1 MGIAFLLKIYSFI
14 ERENKMKFVVG
25 IKTNGVERNDIE
37 SLEIWK
43 NKTVYVSP
51 SIPDASNITV
61 KGLYFIVMDSYSFK
75 KELCTYAEV
84 MNLKR
89 TKMLYNEGAT
99 WFTQDRIYIYPEG
112 TLKFFLKNI
121 RIPTLKSWSGQL
133 PALCKLCHYIRYI
146 EDWKLEKGYF
156 YFKTSTDMNYNKGK
170 ITTDEKVFKAALARQ
185 LVACP
190 EDVPST

>member
-1 MGIAFLLKIYSFI
+1 
-14 ERENKMKFVVG
+14 MKFVVG

-37 SLEIWK
+37 SLEIYN

-51 SIPDASNITV
+51 SVSDAKNIVV
-61 KGLYFIVMDSYSFK
+61 KGLYFIVMDSYSLK

-84 MNLKR
+84 MALKR
-89 TKMLYNEGAT
+89 TKMLYNEGDT
-99 WFTQDRIYIYPEG
+99 WFTKDKVYIYPER

-121 RIPTLKSWSGQL
+121 RIPTLKAWTGQL

-156 YFKTSTDMNYNKGK
+156 YFKTSKDTDYSKGK
-170 ITTDEKVFKAALARQ
+170 ITTDEKAFKAALARQ
-185 LVACP
+185 LMACP
-190 EDVPST
+190 ETAPSII